1 MFFDL
6 SCGLIQIVEV
16 LKLVS
21 ASWAFSTAFFSAVV
35 IVVFL
40 FLFRSQISGLI
51 SRIRAIG
58 KKGIDIGDHQE
69 RQTPPM
75 TDPRKAA
82 DDILTQL
89 NVNQYYLAQQEM
101 VKKELEQR
109 NLPIDSDTAR
119 VLLSYTG
126 ALFIALDFERIYSS
140 IWGSQI
146 SILNFLNTRISAG
159 RTEIQPYYEVGET
172 LYPEVFKTYPFEK
185 YIAFLVSQGLV
196 QQDAEVYTITLKGR
210 TFLLYLVNQGLNQ
223 NKAG

>member
-1 MFFDL
+1 
-6 SCGLIQIVEV
+6 
-16 LKLVS
+16 
-21 ASWAFSTAFFSAVV
+21 
-35 IVVFL
+35 
-40 FLFRSQISGLI
+40 
-51 SRIRAIG
+51 
-58 KKGIDIGDHQE
+58 
-69 RQTPPM
+69 M

-82 DDILTQL
+82 DDLLTQL

-109 NLPIDSDTAR
+109 SLPIDSDTAR

-159 RTEIQPYYEVGET
+159 RTEIQLYYEVSET

-196 QQDAEVYTITLKGR
+196 QQDADVYTITLKGR